1 MVIISDGVQYCG
13 GYDCTLIGFISTA
26 VCSLRVAF
34 ETPPLKFFLVK
45 DVTDVADKLCVS
57 CLN

>member
-1 MVIISDGVQYCG
+1 MVMISDGVQFCG
-13 GYDCTLIGFISTA
+13 GYDCTLIGFISIA

-34 ETPPLKFFLVK
+34 ETPPLTFFLVK
-45 DVTDVADKLCVS
+45 DVTDKLCVS